1 MGSVTTTDILELI
14 LASEQFIDDQIE
26 FWLTV
31 MFATIVASF
40 AGDRLLTV
48 RNRIIVSVLY
58 LLATILFMS
67 RWYYEYLDLTL
78 YFEILVS
85 RDVSLE
91 EPVITI
97 FSRVVLVVAGT
108 LAMLYFVNTRVDR
121 EDA

>member
-31 MFATIVASF
+31 TFATIVASF